1 MRARLYGWMLLRL
14 RRVHHRELL
23 LLRGRIGMLLLLL
36 MRLGGGL
43 LMMRLLGSVLRVVVG
58 TGLRVALLC
67 AVRVPNVRLLR
78 RGVGERR
85 LRIRHIGDR
94 RGVRRLPGKRH
105 VAGGQLLLA
114 VRLRLHRRLL
124 LGGRESRRVKTGKRA
139 GRVHRLDAGR
149 VGRPR
154 RTG

>member
-14 RRVHHRELL
+14 RRMHHRELL
-23 LLRGRIGMLLLLL
+23 LLRGRIGMLLLL

-43 LMMRLLGSVLRVVVG
+43 LMMRLLGSILRVVVG

-105 VAGGQLLLA
+105 VARGQLLA

-124 LGGRESRRVKTGKRA
+124 LGGRESRSVKTGKRAA